1 MRLSLSDPVDI
12 CRVLSNRQ
20 SRGQAWAFAST
31 AEMEGTH
38 VVTWAIPGDLGKYR
52 LTQRQSQSLTGKV
65 RNLRRNLLKILT
77 VVLFHLF
84 PSFLILNSWKF
95 GFKK

>member
-1 MRLSLSDPVDI
+1 MDEVSLSDPVDI
-12 CRVLSNRQ
+12 CIVLSNRQ

-38 VVTWAIPGDLGKYR
+38 VVTWAIPGDLGSTGCLR
-52 LTQRQSQSLTGKV
+52 DSLSLTGKV
-65 RNLRRNLLKILT
+65 CNFRWNLLKILT

-84 PSFLILNSWKF
+84 PSFLILNSRKF
-95 GFKK
+95 GLKK